1 MSEVNIIRPSREVK
15 DLLKFLY
22 EREGYEIA
30 LLAGSISRYGD
41 LLHFCLFCG
50 DQELKMKAWN
60 YLAEAAAMSKNG
72 PANLYLLLRML
83 QDSIKVNV
91 NLQSQAGAM
100 IPASIE
106 QKSTSEFQGV
116 KGRLPA
122 K

>member
-15 DLLKFLY
+15 DLLEFLY
-22 EREGYEIA
+22 KRQGHEIP
-30 LLAGSISRYGD
+30 LVAGGITKYGA
-41 LLHFCLFCG
+41 LLHFCLFCKKKDLNDEAG
-50 DQELKMKAWN
+50 K
-60 YLAEAAAMSKNG
+60 YLSLAAARSKNASRITYQSVG
-72 PANLYLLLRML
+72 ML

-106 QKSTSEFQGV
+106 HKSTSEFQGV